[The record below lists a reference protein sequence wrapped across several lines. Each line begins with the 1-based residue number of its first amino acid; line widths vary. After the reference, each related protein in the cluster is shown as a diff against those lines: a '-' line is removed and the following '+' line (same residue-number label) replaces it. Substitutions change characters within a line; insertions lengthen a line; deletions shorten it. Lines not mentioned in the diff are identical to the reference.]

1 MEKQF
6 IPYEQALELK
16 ELGFDEECL
25 SYYEGESFS
34 YHLATMT
41 SGDDY
46 IIPAPLYQQAFKWF
60 REKYKWNHSISTKRF
75 PNTDYGYIL
84 GAMEGESDVW
94 NINGFNTYEESELA
108 CLKKLIEI
116 VKNR

>member
-1 MEKQF
+1 MNKEF

-16 ELGFDEECL
+16 ELGFKEECL

-46 IIPAPLYQQAFKWF
+46 IIPAPLYQQAFRWF
-60 REKYKWNHSISTKRF
+60 REKHNIDGFVQIEPLNELYGFVVYNRNHNRFIEYDRNLSIEQAQ
-75 PNTDYGYIL
+75 L
-84 GAMEGESDVW
+84 E
-94 NINGFNTYEESELA
+94 
-108 CLKKLIEI
+108 CLKKLIQS
-116 VKNR
+116 VKNK